1 MKTENTKGKGA
12 TSETKGKGAKGATTE
27 NKPPVEQPKEQPK
40 EELKEDA
47 KPEVYGESN
56 IPPVV
61 EDNQSGQM
69 PPIEPIATWDDVED
83 TVVEVLMGD
92 LGAIAQNQRIRE
104 ACYAVVAEYEKQ
116 IAPKP
121 LSVEE
126 MASINYNRLV
136 SQYGKDFVTAQ
147 KGSNKQYF
155 SRHSWVQMPK
165 DKYGWTEITT
175 PLPELQGK

>member
-12 TSETKGKGAKGATTE
+12 TTETKGKGAKGATTE
-27 NKPPVEQPKEQPK
+27 NKPPVEPNQDP
-40 EELKEDA
+40 
-47 KPEVYGESN
+47 KPEGNGEPKVE
-56 IPPVV
+56 PPV
-61 EDNQSGQM
+61 EENASGQM
-69 PPIEPIATWDDVED
+69 PPIEPIATWYDVED
-83 TVVEVLMGD
+83 TVVGVLMGD
-92 LGAIAQNQRIRE
+92 LEAIAQNQRIRE

-155 SRHSWVQMPK
+155 SRHSWVQMPN
-165 DKYGWTEITT
+165 DKYGWVEITT